1 MENKVLA
8 ALMEKFTENGALTNA
23 STGSAFADQFGKAG
37 NYRMRDIDDVFHD
50 QSMLWVENP
59 NYALKFP
66 FYLRL
71 ITRKI
76 NVMDN
81 SATSTVQR
89 GQGAKDEAFKRL
101 LWIAV
106 HHKDEFYRNL
116 WLLPIVGS
124 WKDLWTLLYYD
135 TIYKIKSLDEEKVF
149 DVIADGLSQKSQM
162 DLVKKFM
169 PRIKTS
175 SKRKTD
181 WTRVTNHFAKNFANY
196 CKISYKEYNHWKTS
210 GTAHD
215 FQKIICARKYDKI
228 NWNLIP
234 GRALSDIAQGN
245 FITRHNLDK
254 PFTEWLVN
262 SPTAKFTGYVYE
274 LSKKYFDAV
283 RKYNSY
289 IPLYKTELINR
300 QFDEL
305 IKKAKDGKKITS
317 NVWCAL
323 DTSGSMSCLI
333 PGVKGNI
340 CALDVCLS
348 LGIFFSELNEG
359 AFHNNVIMF
368 DDRSKVKQLSG
379 TFTDK
384 LRDLRNSETAWGGTN
399 FQSIVDE
406 IVNVRKKN
414 PNIPL
419 EDYPTTILVVSD
431 MQFNTW
437 ERGVDKE
444 DAKKTNYQ
452 AMKEKLYTV
461 FPKDF
466 VDSMKFVW
474 WDCISRISDD
484 FPATMDDGGCYFL
497 SGFDGSIISLLL
509 NEDVE
514 RKSKKPISMKELIET
529 ALNQEILSYVK

>member
-1 MENKVLA
+1 MENKVLD
-8 ALMEKFTENGALTNA
+8 ALMKKFTENGALTNA
-23 STGSAFADQFGKAG
+23 STGSVLVDQFGKAG
-37 NYRMRDIDDVFHD
+37 NYRMRDIKDVFHD
-50 QSMLWVENP
+50 QAMLWDENP
-59 NYALKFP
+59 SDALKFP

-71 ITRKI
+71 VTRKI

-81 SATSTVQR
+81 CTTSAVQR

-101 LWIAV
+101 LWFAV
-106 HHKDEFYRNL
+106 YHKDEFYRNL

-135 TIYKIKSLDEEKVF
+135 NIYKIKSLEEEKVF
-149 DVIADGLSQKSQM
+149 DVIAAGLKQKSQM

-175 SKRKTD
+175 SKCKTD
-181 WTRVTNHFAKNFANY
+181 WTRLTNKFAKDFANY
-196 CKISYKEYNHWKTS
+196 NKLSYEEYNHLKTT

-215 FQKIICARKYDKI
+215 FQKIICAREYDKI

-234 GRALSDIAQGN
+234 GRALSDLAHGN
-245 FITRHNLDK
+245 FITQHNLDRQ
-254 PFTEWLVN
+254 FTDWVVN

-274 LSKKYFDAV
+274 LSKRYLDATQ
-283 RKYNSY
+283 KHKK
-289 IPLYKTELINR
+289 IAPLYETELINR

-305 IKKAKDGKKITS
+305 IKKAKDGGKITS

-323 DTSGSMSCLI
+323 DTSYSMNQGI
-333 PGVKGNI
+333 EGVKGNI
-340 CALDVCLS
+340 RTADVCLS
-348 LGIFFSELNEG
+348 LGIFFSELNTG
-359 AFHNNVIMF
+359 AFHDNVIMF
-368 DDRSKVKQLSG
+368 DYKSKVKQLSG

-384 LRDLRNSETAWGGTN
+384 LKELYDAPVAWGGTN

-406 IVNVRKKN
+406 IVNIRTEN

-431 MQFNTW
+431 MQFNCARSGN
-437 ERGVDKE
+437 EQ
-444 DAKKTNYQ
+444 TNYQ
-452 AMKEKLYTV
+452 VMKEKLYKV

-466 VDSMKFVW
+466 VDNMKFIW
-474 WDCISRISDD
+474 WDCTSRATDD

-509 NEDVE
+509 NEEVE
-514 RKSKKPISMKELIET
+514 QKTKKPMSMAELIDK
-529 ALNQEILSYVK
+529 ALHQEIFTFINLM